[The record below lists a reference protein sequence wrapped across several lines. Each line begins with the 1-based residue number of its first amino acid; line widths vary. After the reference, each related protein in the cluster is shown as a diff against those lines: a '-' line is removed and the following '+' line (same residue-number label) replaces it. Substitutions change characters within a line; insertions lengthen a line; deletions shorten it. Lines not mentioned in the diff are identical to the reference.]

1 MRFWE
6 KGLFFTVNTNSDMR
20 KVVIRAATPD
30 DIPSIVS
37 VSLASTTKD
46 EVQGFS
52 APEWVTYSSTEE
64 LRKAWAEEN
73 RLKDSSEVVVAQKNG
88 EIVGFI
94 VFKMERDHG
103 YIDNI
108 DIIKD
113 EQKKGIGRALVEH
126 VENIAKAK
134 RLSLIKTDTTE
145 NAEGVPWKS
154 YGFWIKMGYKN
165 NGERLPT
172 KWSFK
177 TIPFVKKLE

>member
-6 KGLFFTVNTNSDMR
+6 KGLFFTVNINSDMR
-20 KVVIRAATPD
+20 KLVIRAATPD
-30 DIPSIVS
+30 DILSIVK
-37 VSLASTTKD
+37 VSLASTTKE

-52 APEWVTYSSTEE
+52 APECVTFSSSGE
-64 LRKAWAEEN
+64 LRKAWVEGN
-73 RLKDSSEVVVAQKNG
+73 RLKDGFEVIVAEKNG

-108 DIIKD
+108 DIVKD
-113 EQKKGIGRALVEH
+113 EQRKGIGRALVEH

-134 RLSLIKTDTTE
+134 GLSLMKTDTTE
-145 NAEGVPWKS
+145 DIEGVPWKS
-154 YGFWIKMGYKN
+154 YGFWIKMGYKDSE
-165 NGERLPT
+165 ERLPT
-172 KWSFK
+172 KWNFK